1 MSSGNTVVAWVRVA
15 VSAVAVVLCAAPVW
29 GEQAPGYGHEVQA
42 RLDALKAKGEPVTLA
57 DLTPEPIPPEE
68 NAATIYRQAFE
79 AYVEPNEQVEEVQS
93 KDFEDW
99 TAEDLA
105 EVRAWV
111 EENQRAIALAK
122 RAAAVEKCQFLDKYT
137 GYDQKLPHL
146 PGMRNMARLLLNSVI
161 LHLEDGLPKT
171 ALEEGWVQLRLVE
184 HLGSEK
190 ELIEYLVGHA
200 LVSYARVSLQSVLG
214 SPEAE
219 GLDLG
224 PVAQALEQ
232 LSTADRLTEVF
243 RGECVFVLD
252 AMIRPEDLGLDA
264 QQAEALKTPGTL
276 RTWLDSEG
284 IATIEGVEK
293 LVALAAKP
301 WYQTAAERQNLDVW
315 IRKGLLF
322 RKLPLT
328 RMLMPGLVRTLLRQ
342 AERQTWLAQMALG
355 VELEMHR
362 RAAGSYPDTL
372 DDLKLTH
379 LDEAPVDPC
388 SGKPFRYRKEGE
400 GYLLYSLGENGVD
413 DDGER
418 GSEWVPDREDP
429 ETGEWIEGRVR
440 ELDDIAWSVGA
451 PVRRGE
457 RQAPSGPQEES
468 QVGAPKAQSE
478 PVTLEGGALEA
489 IPPEENAATIYRQ
502 AFAAYVEPDK
512 KVMELQAK
520 HLEDRTREDVAVV
533 RTWVEQNELAIAR
546 ANQAAAMEK
555 CQFLQRYTGVEY
567 QYPHLRALGQLS
579 VLLADS
585 VWLHVQEGE
594 PEAAFERCLVHL
606 RMAEQLGQGDTLAEY
621 LLEGALIDG
630 ARSSLQQ
637 VLDCAGVE
645 HLDLK
650 PLAASVRRLGDA
662 DRLIEALRHER
673 TVKWK
678 WLDHHIDH
686 IEEWKDGYLEA
697 AMAHRSSRTWVQR
710 EWRALAGL
718 FVRIISL
725 GDEPYYETTEQREE
739 LAAQLDLYNA
749 QNLPLTAGL
758 LPTMTRVLSV
768 RAHRQANLRQM
779 AFGIELEMHRRATGS
794 YPDGLDGLKLTHLDE
809 VPVDP
814 FSGDA
819 FHYVRREE
827 GYLLYSV
834 GPNGKDDAGTPR
846 TPGAD
851 GPDDIPWTVSRAG
864 E

>member
-1 MSSGNTVVAWVRVA
+1 MFSRPMSCV
-15 VSAVAVVLCAAPVW
+15 VVLFLSLVLAPLLSAEEAAAPVYS
-29 GEQAPGYGHEVQA
+29 PEVEK
-42 RLDALKAKGEPVTLA
+42 RLDELRAKGEPVTLD
-57 DLTPEPIPPEE
+57 DLAREPIPPEE

-79 AYVEPNEQVEEVQS
+79 AYVEPNEEVEEVQR

-105 EVRAWV
+105 AVRAWV
-111 EENQRAIALAK
+111 EENQRAIALA
-122 RAAAVEKCQFLDKYT
+122 RQAAELDKCQFVTERT
-137 GYDQKLPHL
+137 GLEQPLPHL
-146 PGMRNMARLLLNSVI
+146 RALQHLSWLLGGSI
-161 LHLEDGLPKT
+161 HIHLSEGKPEA
-171 ALEEGWVQLRLVE
+171 ALEECLVSLRLAEHVGTGSFIDHLVE
-184 HLGSEK
+184 
-190 ELIEYLVGHA
+190 VA
-200 LVSYARVSLQSVLG
+200 TVSYASEHLRQVLASAGTEGLNFRPIMEAVERLLKIENLPDALKGERVMHFHALNNPETIGLTEEHVDALKSEAGSRVWMESERAALLGVFDRALSLSEKPWHQMQG
-214 SPEAE
+214 ERE
-219 GLDLG
+219 GLDAWVEEL
-224 PVAQALEQ
+224 
-232 LSTADRLTEVF
+232 
-243 RGECVFVLD
+243 
-252 AMIRPEDLGLDA
+252 
-264 QQAEALKTPGTL
+264 AEKTPPCP
-276 RTWLDSEG
+276 
-284 IATIEGVEK
+284 
-293 LVALAAKP
+293 LA
-301 WYQTAAERQNLDVW
+301 
-315 IRKGLLF
+315 
-322 RKLPLT
+322 
-328 RMLMPGLVRTLLRQ
+328 MLCSGAVLHALRQ
-342 AERQTWLAQMALG
+342 PSARRTYLLHMALG
-355 VELEMHR
+355 IELEMHR
-362 RAAGSYPDTL
+362 RRTESYPESL
-372 DDLKLTH
+372 DDLTLTY
-379 LDEAPVDPC
+379 LKKPPVDPFT
-388 SGKPFRYRKEGE
+388 GLPLLYKQEGE
-400 GYLLYSLGENGVD
+400 GYLLYSAGENGVD
-413 DDGER
+413 NGGAQEGR
-418 GSEWVPDREDP
+418 TFKHIQDP
-429 ETGEWIEGRVR
+429 ETGEWEYR
-440 ELDDIAWSVGA
+440 EAPRADDIAWSVSP

-468 QVGAPKAQSE
+468 QVGAPKAQGE

-489 IPPEENAATIYRQ
+489 IPPEEDAATIYRQ
-502 AFAAYVEPDK
+502 AFAAYVEPDR

-533 RTWVEQNELAIAR
+533 RTWVQQNELAIAR

-594 PEAAFERCLVHL
+594 PEAAFETCLVHL

-621 LLEGALIDG
+621 LLEGVLIDG

-678 WLDHHIDH
+678 WLDHHMDH
-686 IEEWKDGYLEA
+686 FDEWKDGYLEA
-697 AMAHRSSRTWVQR
+697 TMAHRSSRTWVQR

-725 GDEPYYETTEQREE
+725 GDEPYYETAEQREE

-758 LPTMTRVLSV
+758 LPTMTRALSV
-768 RAHRQANLRQM
+768 RAHRQANLGQM

-809 VPVDP
+809 LPVDP

-819 FHYVRREE
+819 FHYVKGEQ

-834 GPNGKDDAGTPR
+834 GPNGKDDGGEPR
-846 TPGAD
+846 TPGAQ
-851 GPDDIPWTVSRAG
+851 GPDDIAWSVSRAG